1 MRYSPAQRVLM
12 RSHAKVLALMAD
24 QWDELLVRRQ
34 VPDDGAMEGRQF
46 RDLYRTLATLQQ
58 DDVEEQERKA
68 A

>member
-12 RSHAKVLALMAD
+12 RSHAKVLAMMAD

-34 VPDDGAMEGRQF
+34 VSDDGAMEGRQF
-46 RDLYRTLATLQQ
+46 RDLYRSLADLQ
-58 DDVEEQERKA
+58 DGDVEEQERQA